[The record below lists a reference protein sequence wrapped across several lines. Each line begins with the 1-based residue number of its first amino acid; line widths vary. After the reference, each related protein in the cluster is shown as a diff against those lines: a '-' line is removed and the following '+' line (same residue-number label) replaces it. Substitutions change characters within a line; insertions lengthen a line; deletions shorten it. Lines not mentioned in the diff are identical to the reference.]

1 MVVEVLIV
9 YVEVSANV
17 VISFKCSLFVLSMCG
32 GVVVIE
38 VLTVCVER
46 KWRCRSQFKC
56 SLFVL
61 SMC

>member
-9 YVEVSANV
+9 YVEVSADV

-38 VLTVCVER
+38 VLTVCVEG
-46 KWRCRSQFKC
+46 KWKC
-56 SLFVL
+56 HGHLR
-61 SMC
+61 